1 MDITQINNIKR
12 ACELLELSEDVAK
25 ACLQM
30 EIPLPVREKYLKKYK
45 FLDIADLKKEVKS
58 KNPYI
63 RAVIFLLIYQNSHI
77 FNKENIEKFRAE
89 ELRRKKEE
97 EDLPWWRVKKE
108 R

>member
-1 MDITQINNIKR
+1 MDKILIDNIKR
-12 ACELLELSEDVAK
+12 TCELLDISEDTANY
-25 ACLQM
+25 CLQM
-30 EIPLPVREKYLKKYK
+30 EIPLPVREKYQKKYK
-45 FLDIADLKKEVKS
+45 FLNIDDLKTEVKS
-58 KNPYI
+58 KNSYI